1 MAKDKYI
8 QNTITEI
15 AGTLDRNDNNEL
27 VVWINKGKDY
37 PIESIDI
44 VGLLGNMIG
53 KQIALK
59 LSDERDLTNE
69 WL

>member
-15 AGTLDRNDNNEL
+15 AGTLDRNNNNEL
-27 VVWINKGKDY
+27 VVWIDKGKDY

-69 WL
+69 

>member
-15 AGTLDRNDNNEL
+15 TGTLDRNDNNEL
-27 VVWINKGKDY
+27 VVWIDKGKDY

-44 VGLLGNMIG
+44 VGLLGNMVG
-53 KQIALK
+53 KQISLK

-69 WL
+69 

>member
-15 AGTLDRNDNNEL
+15 VGTLDRNDNNEL
-27 VVWINKGKDY
+27 VVWIDKGKDY

-69 WL
+69 

>member
-27 VVWINKGKDY
+27 VVWIDKGKDY

-59 LSDERDLTNE
+59 LSNERDLTNE
-69 WL
+69 

>member
-15 AGTLDRNDNNEL
+15 TGTLDRNDNNEL
-27 VVWINKGKDY
+27 VVWIDKGKDY

-44 VGLLGNMIG
+44 VELLGNMIG

-69 WL
+69 

>member
-27 VVWINKGKDY
+27 VVWIDKGKDY
-37 PIESIDI
+37 PIESIDV

-69 WL
+69 

>member
-15 AGTLDRNDNNEL
+15 TGTLDRNDNNEL
-27 VVWINKGKDY
+27 IVWIDKGKDY

-69 WL
+69 

>member
-8 QNTITEI
+8 QNTIVEI
-15 AGTLDRNDNNEL
+15 AGTLDRNNDNEL
-27 VVWINKGKDY
+27 VVWIDKGKDY
-37 PIESIDI
+37 PIDSVDI

-53 KQIALK
+53 KQITLK

-69 WL
+69 

>member
-8 QNTITEI
+8 QNIITEI

-27 VVWINKGKDY
+27 VVWIDKGKDY

-69 WL
+69 

>member
-8 QNTITEI
+8 QNTIIEI
-15 AGTLDRNDNNEL
+15 AGTLDRNVDNEL
-27 VVWINKGKDY
+27 VVWIDKGKDY

-44 VGLLGNMIG
+44 VELLGNMIG
-53 KQIALK
+53 RQIALK

-69 WL
+69 

>member
-27 VVWINKGKDY
+27 VVWIDKGKDY

-59 LSDERDLTNE
+59 LSNERNLTNE
-69 WL
+69 

>member
-15 AGTLDRNDNNEL
+15 AGTLDRNDNNKL
-27 VVWINKGKDY
+27 VVWIDKGKDY

-69 WL
+69 

>member
-27 VVWINKGKDY
+27 VVWIDKGKDY

-69 WL
+69 